1 MLWLEGQINV
11 PSCNVTTIF
20 NFSDWCLDFQSQWPE
35 STFESWWKLP
45 VSEITE
51 KILMLFE
58 FYSDI
63 NLARECENKCGSE
76 MFECLE
82 DCGESTECSSSCYR
96 GNIVCVDACP
106 CHTGKNAKCL
116 T

>member
-1 MLWLEGQINV
+1 MVFGHSKSMTWKHL
-11 PSCNVTTIF
+11 
-20 NFSDWCLDFQSQWPE
+20 
-35 STFESWWKLP
+35 WWKLP

-106 CHTGKNAKCL
+106 CHTGKNAKCM